1 MIFVGIDVAKDKHDC
16 FILNSEGTVL
26 ADVFTIANNRIG
38 FETLLSRIQSC
49 SQGESKIKVGLEAT
63 GHYSYNLLGFLLD
76 SGLATYVI
84 NPLHTN
90 LYRKSL
96 SLRRTKTDRI
106 DARTI
111 AMMLM
116 SDPVS
121 LADISAHLSQYGITA
136 DPRTLRKDIEQLVEF
151 GVDIVKDRRVQ
162 NLYHVATRHFEAP
175 EVKLL
180 IDAVQS
186 ARFIT
191 PGKSK
196 ELVKRLTAF
205 VAPGDAVLLKRHLY
219 IDSRV
224 KAVNESIYISVDR
237 IQTAIAERKKIA
249 FRYFDYSPS
258 KERVHRHDGQ
268 VYSVS
273 PYALLWNNDIYYLVG
288 FHDHRQ
294 QVVKFRVDRIDG
306 LKVTQKAAVQK
317 PKDFDVSAYF
327 TQEFSMLT
335 GKTCHITLL
344 CENPLMN
351 SIIDRFGEDAPTQ
364 IVDENHFTV
373 EATVDLSSNF
383 YGWVFSSG
391 GKMKIT
397 APQEAVDGFQRML
410 EINSNPPVKTS
421 HLKGGQA

>member
-1 MIFVGIDVAKDKHDC
+1 M
-16 FILNSEGTVL
+16 LT
-26 ADVFTIANNRIG
+26 NR
-38 FETLLSRIQSC
+38 TLLIFKYLWETTD
-49 SQGESKIKVGLEAT
+49 ES
-63 GHYSYNLLGFLLD
+63 
-76 SGLATYVI
+76 
-84 NPLHTN
+84 P
-90 LYRKSL
+90 
-96 SLRRTKTDRI
+96 
-106 DARTI
+106 
-111 AMMLM
+111 
-116 SDPVS
+116 PVS
-121 LADISAHLSQYGITA
+121 LADISAFLKQHEITA
-136 DPRTLRKDIEQLVEF
+136 DPRTLRSDIEQLVEF

-162 NLYHVATRHFEAP
+162 NRYHVASRHFEAP

-191 PGKSK
+191 PRKGRA
-196 ELVKRLTAF
+196 LVKRLSSF
-205 VAPGDAVLLKRHLY
+205 IAPGDTALLNRHLY
-219 IDSRV
+219 IDSRS
-224 KAVNESIYISVDR
+224 KATNESIYLNVDR
-237 IQTAIAERKKIA
+237 IQTAITERKKIT

-268 VYSVS
+268 LYSVS
-273 PYALLWNNDIYYLVG
+273 PYALLWNNDTYYLVG
-288 FHDHRQ
+288 FHEHRQ
-294 QVVKFRVDRIDG
+294 QIAKFRVDRIDG
-306 LKVTQKAAVQK
+306 LQITQEAALQK
-317 PKDFDVSAYF
+317 PEDFDVSAYF

-335 GKTCHITLL
+335 GKTRHVTLL
-344 CENPLMN
+344 CENALMN

>member
-1 MIFVGIDVAKDKHDC
+1 MALTNRTLIIFKY
-16 FILNSEGTVL
+16 LW
-26 ADVFTIANNRIG
+26 
-38 FETLLSRIQSC
+38 ETTD
-49 SQGESKIKVGLEAT
+49 ES
-63 GHYSYNLLGFLLD
+63 H
-76 SGLATYVI
+76 
-84 NPLHTN
+84 
-90 LYRKSL
+90 
-96 SLRRTKTDRI
+96 
-106 DARTI
+106 
-111 AMMLM
+111 
-116 SDPVS
+116 PVS
-121 LADISAHLSQYGITA
+121 LADISAFLKQHEITA
-136 DPRTLRKDIEQLVEF
+136 DPRTLRKDIEQLSEF

-162 NLYHVATRHFEAP
+162 NLYHVASRHFEAP

-191 PGKSK
+191 PRKSK
-196 ELVKRLTAF
+196 ALVKRLSSF
-205 VAPGDAVLLKRHLY
+205 VAPGDTALLNRHLY
-219 IDSRV
+219 IDSRS
-224 KAVNESIYISVDR
+224 KATNESIYLNVDR
-237 IQTAIAERKKIA
+237 IQTAITERKKIS
-249 FRYFDYSPS
+249 FCYFDYSPS
-258 KERVHRHDGQ
+258 KERVLRRGGQ

-273 PYALLWNNDIYYLVG
+273 PFAMLWNNDTYYLVG

-364 IVDENHFTV
+364 IVDKNHFTV

-383 YGWVFSSG
+383 YGWVFASA
-391 GKMKIT
+391 GKMRIT
-397 APQEAVDGFQRML
+397 APQEAVEGFHRML
-410 EINSNPPVKTS
+410 ESFSERQPADETPSISIGQVK
-421 HLKGGQA
+421 K